1 MKMTMVMISTVIG
14 TMKMTMVMIRRVI
27 GTLKMTIVRDTCPPC
42 PLLYCNGGHEKTETV
57 TMTMSMTKRRVE
69 PPCPGQSSPMSHNDD
84 NDYVNDKYS
93 EMTMTKRRVDPV
105 VSDTPVLWFIC
116 PMLGDSFFCSLRG

>member
-1 MKMTMVMISTVIG
+1 MF
-14 TMKMTMVMIRRVI
+14 
-27 GTLKMTIVRDTCPPC
+27 P
-42 PLLYCNGGHEKTETV
+42 
-57 TMTMSMTKRRVE
+57 
-69 PPCPGQSSPMSHNDD
+69 NDD

-116 PMLGDSFFCSLRG
+116 PMLGDSFFCSLRGKLLSRCMELVLCWYEARQAGNKSG